1 MSMQHI
7 PAVTAR
13 PAVNGNQEM
22 QLAALRIAATIETLS
37 ERGFTIIG
45 IQHSGG
51 CVPTI
56 QIQSSAECAQLI
68 EKGDAVYFKS
78 EGEGAAR
85 TRSGQFK
92 VGTVRVIWVERG
104 H

>member
-1 MSMQHI
+1 
-7 PAVTAR
+7 
-13 PAVNGNQEM
+13 M

-56 QIQSSAECAQLI
+56 QVQGSAECALLI
-68 EKGDAVYFKS
+68 ERGDAVYFKS

-92 VGTVRVIWVERG
+92 VGPVRVIWVERG